1 MNMRVLLVEGDG
13 SAARGTSNTLR
24 SVGYMI
30 DHAVT
35 GHEGVEMLRRYDY
48 DLALLEMVLPDID
61 GYEVLRAARAARLDT
76 PIVAM
81 SSLNGAQAKVRAFSA
96 GADDYITRP
105 YDTPELA
112 ARIQAIV
119 RRSKGYSQPVLQ
131 AGLVKLSLDSREVT
145 VKGRLVHL
153 TGKEYMI
160 LELLMLRRGTVLSKF
175 AFLDHLYGGMDE
187 PEMKIIDVF
196 ICKLRKKLQQAGAK
210 NVVTTVWGQ
219 GYMLREDGDEDAPPS
234 GVMMSPPRSS
244 EELALSVV

>member
-1 MNMRVLLVEGDG
+1 MRVLLVEGDG

-24 SVGYMI
+24 SIGYLF
-30 DHAVT
+30 DHALT
-35 GHEGVEMLRRYDY
+35 GHEAVEMLRRYDY
-48 DLALLEMVLPDID
+48 DLALLEMSLPDID
-61 GYEVLRAARAARLDT
+61 GYEVLRTVRAARLHT

-81 SSLNGAQAKVRAFSA
+81 SSMGGAHAKVRAFSA

-131 AGLVKLSLDSREVT
+131 AGLVRLSLDSREVT
-145 VKGRLVHL
+145 VKDRLVHL

-210 NVVTTVWGQ
+210 DVITTVWGQ
-219 GYMLREDGDEDAPPS
+219 GYMMREDAEE
-234 GVMMSPPRSS
+234 GVPFSVPTRSS
-244 EELALSVV
+244 DDLPTLAVI

>member
-1 MNMRVLLVEGDG
+1 
-13 SAARGTSNTLR
+13 
-24 SVGYMI
+24 MI

-61 GYEVLRAARAARLDT
+61 GYEVLRTARAARLDT

-131 AGLVKLSLDSREVT
+131 AGLVRLSLDSREVM

-210 NVVTTVWGQ
+210 NVVATVWGQ
-219 GYMLREDGDEDAPPS
+219 GYMLREDSDEDAPPS
-234 GVMMSPPRSS
+234 IVMMPPPRPS
-244 EELALSVV
+244 EELSLSIV